1 MFEKNF
7 KNLNQGP
14 VRTGAKFDVLESS
27 SVFPV
32 LFCFRSSVLVN
43 VYKKRNLKKYL
54 FITFNLINRLALFRM
69 KKISNLLWIPQM
81 LLIAN
86 SNNP

>member
-14 VRTGAKFDVLESS
+14 VRTGANFDVLESS

-32 LFCFRSSVLVN
+32 LFCFRSSVVVN
-43 VYKKRNLKKYL
+43 IYIKK
-54 FITFNLINRLALFRM
+54 T
-69 KKISNLLWIPQM
+69 
-81 LLIAN
+81 
-86 SNNP
+86 

>member
-43 VYKKRNLKKYL
+43 VYKKTKPEK
-54 FITFNLINRLALFRM
+54 ILIHN
-69 KKISNLLWIPQM
+69 I
-81 LLIAN
+81 
-86 SNNP
+86 

>member
-14 VRTGAKFDVLESS
+14 VRTGANFDVLESS

-32 LFCFRSSVLVN
+32 LFCFRSSVVVN
-43 VYKKRNLKKYL
+43 IYIKKNLKKY
-54 FITFNLINRLALFRM
+54 
-69 KKISNLLWIPQM
+69 
-81 LLIAN
+81 
-86 SNNP
+86 

>member
-43 VYKKRNLKKYL
+43 VYEKRNLKKY
-54 FITFNLINRLALFRM
+54 
-69 KKISNLLWIPQM
+69 
-81 LLIAN
+81 
-86 SNNP
+86 